1 MKTKLALT
9 ILGAYNAL
17 MGVLML
23 AMPGTMGETLVG
35 AEKAAAS
42 PEILEMGT
50 LFHYGLAPALLMIGL
65 MLIFARSCAIET
77 AKQLLLAYVISTGV
91 LLGVFFG
98 YHWVHEDCLAG
109 EHADGD
115 DLQGTAFSR
124 QHSKEVEGH
133 DHAPEEE
140 IAQAGVQPSF
150 RRHANNSEQRE
161 NAGEYHRDQ
170 HLIFHEVNFVPF
182 GRVSGLKIGC
192 DGGCGDG
199 LCKTC

>member
-23 AMPGTMGETLVG
+23 IMPDTMGEALVG

-65 MLIFARSCAIET
+65 LLIFARSCAIET
-77 AKQLLLAYVISTGV
+77 AKRLLLAYVISTGV

-98 YHWVHEDCLAG
+98 VFANQDAIQFSPEMAAPDAIAFALALF
-109 EHADGD
+109 A
-115 DLQGTAFSR
+115 
-124 QHSKEVEGH
+124 
-133 DHAPEEE
+133 
-140 IAQAGVQPSF
+140 
-150 RRHANNSEQRE
+150 
-161 NAGEYHRDQ
+161 Y
-170 HLIFHEVNFVPF
+170 
-182 GRVSGLKIGC
+182 LKG
-192 DGGCGDG
+192 
-199 LCKTC
+199 K

>member
-77 AKQLLLAYVISTGV
+77 AKRLLLAYVISTGV

-98 YHWVHEDCLAG
+98 VFANQDAIHFSPEMAAPDAIAFALALF
-109 EHADGD
+109 A
-115 DLQGTAFSR
+115 
-124 QHSKEVEGH
+124 
-133 DHAPEEE
+133 
-140 IAQAGVQPSF
+140 
-150 RRHANNSEQRE
+150 
-161 NAGEYHRDQ
+161 Y
-170 HLIFHEVNFVPF
+170 
-182 GRVSGLKIGC
+182 LKG
-192 DGGCGDG
+192 
-199 LCKTC
+199 K